1 VDQPDRDFSDRTVLV
16 VGGAGYVG
24 SVLVPRLLAA
34 GAQVRVLDQLI
45 YDNGFALAHLLDHPR
60 LRFRRGDLR
69 RPDDLAQAARG
80 ATDLVLL
87 ASLVGDPICKAYP
100 ELAVEINE
108 DGAKG
113 IIDRLDEFGVGR
125 FVFTSTCSNYGIH
138 TSQRLATEE
147 SELNP
152 QSLYARTKIAVE
164 EYLLARS
171 GSLAAS
177 ATVLRIATAY
187 GLSPRMRFDLTVS
200 QFAWELAT
208 GAALQVYDADTW
220 RPYCH
225 VADIAK
231 AVMTVL
237 AAPEQQVRGEVF
249 NVGDTGQQFT
259 KRMIVDEVC
268 KHLTDAS
275 VSFGEGDT
283 DPRNYRVSFEKI
295 AQRLD
300 FRCDHTVQDYLS
312 TLAPAVQAGVFPD
325 AGGNPRYGNYE
336 VRHLELLGLPR

>member
-1 VDQPDRDFSDRTVLV
+1 MDLSLRTVLV

-24 SVLVPRLLAA
+24 SVLVTRLLAA

-60 LRFRRGDLR
+60 LRFERGDLR
-69 RPDDLAQAARG
+69 DPDALTQAAQG
-80 ATDLVLL
+80 ATDVALL
-87 ASLVGDPICKAYP
+87 AALVGDPICQRYP
-100 ELAVEINE
+100 ELAHAVNQA
-108 DGAKG
+108 GVQA
-113 IIDRLDEFGVGR
+113 IIDRLDELGVGR

-138 TSQRLATEE
+138 DSARLATEQ

-164 EYLLARS
+164 EYLLCRA
-171 GSLAAS
+171 GALAGS

-208 GAALQVYDADTW
+208 GRALQVYDADTW

-231 AVMTVL
+231 AVLTVL
-237 AAPEQQVRGEVF
+237 TAPEPQVRGEVF
-249 NVGDTGQQFT
+249 NVGDTAQQFT
-259 KRMIVDEVC
+259 KRMIVDEVR
-268 KHLTDAS
+268 KHLTGAA
-275 VSFGEGDT
+275 VRFGEGDT
-283 DPRNYRVSFEKI
+283 DPRNYRVDFDKI
-295 AQRLD
+295 ATRLG
-300 FRCDHTVQDYLS
+300 FRCEHTVQDYLAR
-312 TLAPAVQAGVFPD
+312 LVPAVQAGVFPD
-325 AGGNPRYGNYE
+325 VDGNLRYGNYE
-336 VRHLELLGLPR
+336 VRHLTPG

>member
-1 VDQPDRDFSDRTVLV
+1 MPLQVDLSARTVLV

-24 SVLVPRLLAA
+24 SVMVPRLLEC

-60 LRFRRGDLR
+60 LKFQRGDLR
-69 RPDDLAQAARG
+69 DPDAYAQAAQG
-80 ATDLVLL
+80 ATDVVLL
-87 ASLVGDPICKAYP
+87 AALVGDPICKSYP
-100 ELAVEINE
+100 ELARSVNE
-108 DGAKG
+108 AGAQAV
-113 IIDRLDEFGVGR
+113 IDRLDEFGIGR

-138 TSQRLATEE
+138 DSARLADEG

-164 EYLLARS
+164 EYLLARAVEL
-171 GSLAAS
+171 GTA

-208 GAALQVYDADTW
+208 GRALQVYDADTW

-225 VADIAK
+225 IADIAK
-231 AVMTVL
+231 AVLTVL
-237 AAPEQQVRGEVF
+237 TAPEERIRGEVF
-249 NVGDTGQQFT
+249 NVGDTSQQFT
-259 KRMIVDEVC
+259 KRMIVDEVR
-268 KHLTDAS
+268 KHLAEVS
-275 VSFGEGDT
+275 VSYGSGDT

-295 AQRLD
+295 ADRLG
-300 FRCDHTVQDYLS
+300 FRCDHTVQDYL
-312 TLAPAVQAGVFPD
+312 TRLTPAIESGVFPD
-325 AGGNPRYGNYE
+325 VEGNPRYGNYQ
-336 VRHLELLGLPR
+336 VDHLGQD